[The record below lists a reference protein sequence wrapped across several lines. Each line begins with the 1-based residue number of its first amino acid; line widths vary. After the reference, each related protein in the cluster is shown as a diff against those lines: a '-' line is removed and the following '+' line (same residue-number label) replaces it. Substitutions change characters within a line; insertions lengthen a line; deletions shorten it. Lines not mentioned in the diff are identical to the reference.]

1 MSKNWIAGVIA
12 TGAAGAAMTGIA
24 LGSGA
29 TGTEHF
35 SFISTSTTNEAKY
48 SAIATGP
55 ITAGGTA
62 ELIGEKGKIVFPT
75 GTIKVTNKLTG
86 NPTQTGSKQNCIAIY
101 SEKGTYT
108 VTGGTGA
115 YTGITGSGQFS
126 LKTTGVGM
134 LKNGKCDTASSSKP
148 VASQSTITASGP
160 ITDAG

>member
-1 MSKNWIAGVIA
+1 MRKNWIAGVIA

-29 TGTEHF
+29 SGTEHF

-62 ELIGEKGKIVFPT
+62 ELTGGKGKIVFPA
-75 GTIKVTNKLTG
+75 GTIDVTSKLTG
-86 NPTQTGSKQNCIAIY
+86 APTQAGSKQKCISIF

-108 VTGGTGA
+108 LAGGTGA
-115 YTGITGSGQFS
+115 YAGISGTGRFT
-126 LKTTGVGM
+126 LKSTGVGTI
-134 LKNGKCDTASSSKP
+134 KHGKCDTSSNSKP
-148 VASQSTITASGP
+148 AASQSVITASGP
-160 ITDAG
+160 ITSG